1 MSAAPRIIGIEAE
14 ELDARIEAAVRRALG
29 ERQAAGLVGPEQ
41 VAEALGVK
49 RSSIPSLV
57 ARDGLPCVRV
67 GRAYR
72 FRMDA
77 VLAWCE
83 ERAVRPGSHVRKHMA
98 VVRDIR
104 AKKKG

>member
-1 MSAAPRIIGIEAE
+1 MSAARFIGIEAE

-29 ERQAAGLVGPEQ
+29 ERQGAPLVGPEE

-49 RSSIPSLV
+49 RSSVPSLV

-72 FRMDA
+72 FRMDQ
-77 VLAWCE
+77 VIAWCE
-83 ERAVRPGSHVRKHMA
+83 ERTVRPGSHARKHMA

-104 AKKKG
+104 SKKKG